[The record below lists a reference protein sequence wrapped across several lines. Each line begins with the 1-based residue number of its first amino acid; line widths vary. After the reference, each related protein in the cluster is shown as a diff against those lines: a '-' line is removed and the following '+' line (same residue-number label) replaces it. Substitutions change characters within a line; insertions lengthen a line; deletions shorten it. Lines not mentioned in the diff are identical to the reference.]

1 MKQTNIVLF
10 FIIALC
16 VAFTFFQISGKE
28 YLSNM
33 SKALIAPLFTVLYF
47 INVQE
52 RSRYFMLF
60 LLVFSFSELSVFV
73 EYSAVFGKLKRNL
86 VYVIGNSLYIVAYC
100 FLIAEVFKTINVRN
114 VLKNYF
120 IHIIVLMVL
129 SIYISYVLLTI
140 VNPRFTYTEESL
152 IIIELV
158 YNIVMLL
165 LLMVSIISYF
175 YNDNKKTLFLFLGS
189 ICIVFSEVIQIAY
202 FYVTD
207 QDVLNIVQTLLFVMA
222 FTFFYFQSKVKNKK
236 VQFFA

>member
-1 MKQTNIVLF
+1 MKQTNILIF

-16 VAFTFFQISGKE
+16 VAFTFFQVNDKE
-28 YLSNM
+28 YLSGM

-60 LLVFSFSELSVFV
+60 LLIFSFSELSVFV
-73 EYSAVFGKLKRNL
+73 EYSAIFGRLKRNL
-86 VYVIGNSLYIVAYC
+86 VYVIGNSLYIIAYC

-114 VLKNYF
+114 VLKNYS
-120 IHIIVLMVL
+120 IHIIILLVL
-129 SIYISYVLLTI
+129 SIYIAYVLFTI
-140 VNPRFTYTEESL
+140 VNPKFAYIEEYL

-165 LLMVSIISYF
+165 LLIVSLISYF

-202 FYVTD
+202 FYITD
-207 QDVLNIVQTLLFVMA
+207 HDVLNIVQTLLFVTA
-222 FTFFYFQSKVKNKK
+222 FTFLYFQSKVKNKK